1 MHYCY
6 LMYLRTLRNTGN
18 LLIVEKDIRS
28 GKSHTIHRYAKANNI
43 RIKYF
48 DENKESSSLKYWEGN
63 NLF

>member
-6 LMYLRTLRNTGN
+6 LMYLRSLKNTGN

-28 GKSHTIHRYAKANNI
+28 GISHTIHRYAKANNKC
-43 RIKYF
+43 IKCY
-48 DENKESSSLKYWEGN
+48 DENKESSPFKYWEGN